1 MSAEIIINLIAL
13 IVAIM
18 TLVLMAFRLG
28 MQINKDSNSTKND
41 RPSSK

>member
-18 TLVLMAFRLG
+18 TLVLMEFRLG
-28 MQINKDSNSTKND
+28 MQINNDSNNKKNG
-41 RPSSK
+41 RQ